1 MLGCGSEDISEE
13 VLPSLVLI
21 RNRGRSFGSRGLLS
35 SCLWCSVR
43 MWQSIMGNS
52 PLTCCCSSYHH
63 SRVTLE
69 IRASRIEPS
78 SPHRSPP
85 FLSFSPSGCS
95 SDSEVTPPP
104 LCGVGVLLAP
114 AGLRHPL
121 WNIFPTFL
129 FFLLSSKHLVDDLCV
144 RAFIDGVPVMSHDVL
159 FLNETFGVHVQVT
172 PHRCS

>member
-1 MLGCGSEDISEE
+1 MRSFPGSVPWRSGVCVLGCGSEDISEE

-121 WNIFPTFL
+121 WNIFLLFFSF
-129 FFLLSSKHLVDDLCV
+129 FFLLNTLLMTCACV
-144 RAFIDGVPVMSHDVL
+144 RSSTV
-159 FLNETFGVHVQVT
+159 FL
-172 PHRCS
+172 